1 MAMIRGALP
10 PTVALAVALS
20 IQSCGAA
27 DTGKRAIA
35 LPTAKPCVAATVAD
49 LATLASESSM
59 VVEAT
64 IRSGPAT
71 STKLGE
77 GTSAVLLDE
86 TPLTAVKVLSSRV
99 ANASAQASAP
109 TVMNGAGFSWSGLL
123 SPGRYL
129 LFLLDTGEPSE
140 GFNGI
145 FNISNGLLAQRCP
158 NFQHPDRPLTATG
171 TGLSVAAAEAAIPT
185 TITAPVVSPK
195 PSSAAQP

>member
-1 MAMIRGALP
+1 MTVIRRALP

-20 IQSCGAA
+20 IQSCGSTHA
-27 DTGKRAIA
+27 DKRAVP
-35 LPTAKPCVAATVAD
+35 LPTARPCVAATVAD

-64 IRSGPAT
+64 IGSGPAT

-77 GTSAVLLDE
+77 GTSAVALDE
-86 TPLTAVKVLSSRV
+86 TPLTAVKVLSRV
-99 ANASAQASAP
+99 ANATAQASAP
-109 TVMNGAGFSWSGLL
+109 TVMNGAGFTWSDLL
-123 SPGRYL
+123 TPGRYL
-129 LFLLDTGEPSE
+129 LFLLDTGEPTE
-140 GFNGI
+140 GFYGI
-145 FNISNGLLAQRCP
+145 FNISNGSLAQRCP

-185 TITAPVVSPK
+185 TIAAQVVSPK

>member
-1 MAMIRGALP
+1 MAMIRRALP

-27 DTGKRAIA
+27 HAGKRAIP
-35 LPTAKPCVAATVAD
+35 LPTARPCVAATVAD

-64 IRSGPAT
+64 IGSGPAT
-71 STKLGE
+71 SKKLGE
-77 GTSAVLLDE
+77 GSSTVLLDE
-86 TPLTAVKVLSSRV
+86 TPLTAVKVLSRV
-99 ANASAQASAP
+99 VNATAPASAP
-109 TVMNGAGFSWSGLL
+109 AVMNGAGFSWSDLL
-123 SPGRYL
+123 TPGRYL
-129 LFLLDTGEPSE
+129 LFLLNTGEPTE

-145 FNISNGLLAQRCP
+145 FNISNGSLAQRCP
-158 NFQHPDRPLTATG
+158 NFENPDRPLTATG

-185 TITAPVVSPK
+185 TITAPVASPK